1 MTARPAPETGDL
13 RVSDAVLAGPLGE
26 PLGGT
31 PATDLYW
38 PERILC
44 PLCGRVV
51 GVSYV
56 LTDDVAPP
64 RRYRRGFVRVRGGWA
79 HPVRHL
85 QELASGRLSR
95 RWCGLAETGRRA
107 P

>member
-1 MTARPAPETGDL
+1 MTARLAAPTDQRTL
-13 RVSDAVLAGPLGE
+13 ALAVHSN
-26 PLGGT
+26 
-31 PATDLYW
+31 
-38 PERILC
+38 RILC
-44 PLCGRVV
+44 PLCGRAAA
-51 GVSYV
+51 VSYV

-64 RRYRRGFVRVRGGWA
+64 RPYRRRFVRVPGGWA

-95 RWCGLAETGRRA
+95 RYCGLAETGRRA